1 MLLQASEMGAK
12 YTNGSGHMDGIDR
25 AILRRLQDD
34 GRMTATAL
42 AEDVGLTLA
51 PCHRRL
57 RELEKSGVIRGYRAD
72 VDPAKVNLGFE
83 ALVFVTL
90 RDRSTM
96 KDFENEVGLVGQIID
111 AQRLFGEPD
120 FLLRVMAVD
129 LPAYQRFYDDV
140 LVGLPGVEKLT
151 STIVMKSLKSGGRLP
166 I

>member
-1 MLLQASEMGAK
+1 
-12 YTNGSGHMDGIDR
+12 MDGIDR
-25 AILRRLQDD
+25 AILRHLQDD

-42 AEDVGLTLA
+42 AQEIGLTLA

-57 RELEKSGVIRGYRAD
+57 RELETTGVIRGYRAD
-72 VDPAKVNLGFE
+72 VDPMKINLGFE

-90 RDRSTM
+90 KDRQNM
-96 KDFENEVGLVGQIID
+96 KAFEQEVTLNEQIVD

-140 LVGLPGVEKLT
+140 LIALPGVEKLT
-151 STIVMKSLKSGGRLP
+151 STIVMKNLKSGGRLP

>member
-1 MLLQASEMGAK
+1 
-12 YTNGSGHMDGIDR
+12 MDGIDR
-25 AILRRLQDD
+25 AILRHLQDD

-42 AEDVGLTLA
+42 AQEVGLTLA

-57 RELEKSGVIRGYRAD
+57 RDLETTGVIRGYRAD
-72 VDPAKVNLGFE
+72 VDPVKINLGFE

-90 RDRSTM
+90 KDRQNM
-96 KDFENEVGLVGQIID
+96 KAFEQEVTLNEQIVD

-140 LVGLPGVEKLT
+140 LIALPGVEKLT
-151 STIVMKSLKSGGRLP
+151 STIVMKNLKSGGRLP